1 MKEVIL
7 MRYVFLKSG
16 IEIRFNPMSMDFK
29 SSFDERG
36 YFVEDVELARGS
48 KYVDVANFT
57 FHMDEISCHWIE

>member
-7 MRYVFLKSG
+7 MQYVFLKSG
-16 IEIRFNPMSMDFK
+16 VEIRLNSVDFK
-29 SSFDERG
+29 SSFNERG

-57 FHMDEISCHWIE
+57 FHIDEISCHWIM

>member
-7 MRYVFLKSG
+7 MQYVFLKSG
-16 IEIRFNPMSMDFK
+16 IEIRFNPVDFK

-36 YFVEDVELARGS
+36 YFVEDVELARES
-48 KYVDVANFT
+48 KYVDVAMFT